1 MFGII
6 VLFAIIFVL
15 IRFWFNPDINLK
27 WKITFTAIAFISKL
41 IFPGIWSTIGMAL
54 SLIIMILMLRW
65 NGEQIR

>member
-6 VLFAIIFVL
+6 VSFAVIFVL
-15 IRFWFNPDINLK
+15 IRFWFNPNIDLK

-41 IFPGIWSTIGMAL
+41 ALPGIWSTIGITL

>member
-6 VLFAIIFVL
+6 FSIAVIFVL
-15 IRFWFNPDINLK
+15 IRFWLNPNIDLK
-27 WKITFTAIAFISKL
+27 WKIIFTTIAFISKL